1 MCVCVCVCVCLG
13 AMVIFCFSFDELIF
27 SRHQPST
34 LGGDEWVINVAAIWS
49 KSICGDPPCSADP
62 EGKARGSVRAGGE
75 EEGRD
80 PPERCTCTIR
90 PFTCLTF
97 IVFID
102 WTGGGAGS
110 QTHRI
115 TTTSLLLY
123 LPPTLSG
130 SILNPSSIIDQQ
142 SVHINISLC
151 MLIMTY
157 SQCFGSVWAQ
167 TQRTGIRE
175 RAALKAE
182 CCVASRL
189 LSLQPTAN
197 KLVCFIYD
205 VKTVVML
212 MKLFFWHYTLTNI
225 DDSNHL
231 KVSRSCTKWVKSWI
245 LQQHA

>member
-1 MCVCVCVCVCLG
+1 MQPDDNLKLRSVCECVCVFGSDGHFV
-13 AMVIFCFSFDELIF
+13 FSFDELIF
-27 SRHQPST
+27 SRRQPST
-34 LGGDEWVINVAAIWS
+34 LWGDEWVINVAAIWS

-62 EGKARGSVRAGGE
+62 ECKARGSVCAGGE

-115 TTTSLLLY
+115 TTISLLLS

-157 SQCFGSVWAQ
+157 SQC
-167 TQRTGIRE
+167 
-175 RAALKAE
+175 L
-182 CCVASRL
+182 VAFK
-189 LSLQPTAN
+189 PGHN
-197 KLVCFIYD
+197 KLASENELRWRPN
-205 VKTVVML
+205 VVSP
-212 MKLFFWHYTLTNI
+212 H
-225 DDSNHL
+225 
-231 KVSRSCTKWVKSWI
+231 VSWVYSRPPTSSYV
-245 LQQHA
+245 LSTM